1 MSIIANASP
10 GLPPLPAL
18 PNSAHSSEGR
28 PILPFRFESVSV
40 RAVEVDGVPWFV
52 GKDVA
57 EALGYADSTTAMR
70 SHCRGVQKLHPIPDA
85 LGRLQDTRVLS
96 ESDVMRLIVNS
107 TLAAAERFERWVF
120 EEVLPSIRRTGGY
133 LVQPVGQVGDG
144 CALIESAAR
153 TLRLSPAVTLGMY
166 QRLGNKVGHRDL
178 LPQYAVD
185 ASNGIDGASS
195 DVTLPLTRLLADFQ
209 VGLSAQRMNKLLKDA
224 GVLEQVSRPSR
235 RSTTK
240 RYWSITT
247 AGSRFG
253 KNMTA
258 PENPRETQPHYY
270 RHTFPELLK
279 LLGLTAPKAA

>member
-1 MSIIANASP
+1 M
-10 GLPPLPAL
+10 
-18 PNSAHSSEGR
+18 
-28 PILPFRFESVSV
+28 LPFRFESISV
-40 RAVEVDGVPWFV
+40 RAVEIDGAPWFV
-52 GKDVA
+52 GRDIA
-57 EALGYADSTTAMR
+57 EALGYADPTNAMKQHCKGVAKRHPLQTA
-70 SHCRGVQKLHPIPDA
+70 G
-85 LGRLQDTRVLS
+85 GLQDVRIINEPDLF
-96 ESDVMRLIVNS
+96 RLVANS
-107 TLAAAERFERWVF
+107 RLPDAERFEKWIF
-120 EEVLPSIRRTGGY
+120 EEVLPSIRKTGGY
-133 LVQPVGQVGDG
+133 QQAQPIGQVGDG

-166 QRLGNKVGHRDL
+166 QKLGSKVGHRDL

-279 LLGLTAPKAA
+279 LLGLTASKAA